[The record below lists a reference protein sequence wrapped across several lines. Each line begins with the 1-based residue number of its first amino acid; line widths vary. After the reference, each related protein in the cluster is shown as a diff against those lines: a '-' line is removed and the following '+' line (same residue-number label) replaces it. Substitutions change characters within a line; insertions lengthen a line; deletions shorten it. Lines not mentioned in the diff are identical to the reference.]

1 MPRWLVGKAVQRLC
15 GGSALANP
23 VLIAV
28 ALVAALVE
36 VSGTPYLQ
44 YLSGAQFINF
54 LLGPV
59 TVALAVPLAK
69 NIGLVRANLHGI
81 GLALLAGSLT
91 SMAAGVGI
99 VWALGGSR
107 PVALSMMAKAATTP
121 IAMAVSQQ
129 VGGIPA
135 LTAALAILGGIV
147 AAITGQHMLSRMC
160 ISDWRAHG
168 LAAGVAGSGVAAAQ
182 VAPLNEVAAAFAAL
196 GIGLNGLLTAT
207 LGRSCPC
214 SCIFGPDQSV
224 GVQRPLL
231 QGSVGGRSPAI
242 SSDHYGRR
250 TYRGRA
256 SSSIRFS
263 ALTAIATSVGRRRSV
278 RDRRPSPM
286 TRLKRLMSAS
296 TRARQL

>member
-1 MPRWLVGKAVQRLC
+1 MLTAGFGQVWTPLAAAPLFWLVATLAAYLIGKAAQRVC

-36 VSGTPYLQ
+36 VSGTPYVQ
-44 YLSGAQFINF
+44 FLSGAQFINF

-107 PVALSMMAKAATTP
+107 PVALSMVAKAVTTP

-129 VGGIPA
+129 IGGIPA

-147 AAITGQHMLSRMC
+147 AAITGRQMLGRMR

-182 VAPLNEVAAAFAAL
+182 VAPLSEVAAAFAAL
-196 GIGLNGLLTAT
+196 GIGLNGLLTA
-207 LGRSCPC
+207 L
-214 SCIFGPDQSV
+214 V
-224 GVQRPLL
+224 VPLL
-231 QGSVGGRSPAI
+231 IHVWP
-242 SSDHYGRR
+242 
-250 TYRGRA
+250 
-256 SSSIRFS
+256 
-263 ALTAIATSVGRRRSV
+263 
-278 RDRRPSPM
+278 
-286 TRLKRLMSAS
+286 
-296 TRARQL
+296 